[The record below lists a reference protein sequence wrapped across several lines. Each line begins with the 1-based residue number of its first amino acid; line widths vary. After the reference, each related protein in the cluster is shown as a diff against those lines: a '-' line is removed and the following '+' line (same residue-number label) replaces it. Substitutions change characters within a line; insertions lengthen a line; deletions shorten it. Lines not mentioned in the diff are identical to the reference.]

1 MHVPNQTEGRW
12 LMVQIIARQNYSN
25 PGREWK
31 GSWCITTGAWA
42 LFSFTTMD
50 RSTAIVFGSPAAS
63 PAAAPWFRVASS
75 VFCSSP
81 PANCCAGA
89 GFSPISTAGAAPKQR
104 LTCFFLMMLY
114 SWVGINTRSPLFTR
128 FSGMCELSLV
138 QEGIY
143 KVLLVNI
150 SLCWKIGLRREKSRA
165 GSKLDTFTTKYQGSS
180 SFSKETKKGI
190 FNCW

>member
-12 LMVQIIARQNYSN
+12 LTVQIIARRNYSN

-50 RSTAIVFGSPAAS
+50 RSTAMSLAHLLLRQQLHPD
-63 PAAAPWFRVASS
+63 FRWPPPSS
-75 VFCSSP
+75 VLLLLLTVSCV
-81 PANCCAGA
+81 
-89 GFSPISTAGAAPKQR
+89 GFSPVSTARAAPKQLQLHSLTIGFGIVLTRADPCSR
-104 LTCFFLMMLY
+104 L
-114 SWVGINTRSPLFTR
+114 
-128 FSGMCELSLV
+128 SGMCELSLV

-180 SFSKETKKGI
+180 SFSKETKNGI